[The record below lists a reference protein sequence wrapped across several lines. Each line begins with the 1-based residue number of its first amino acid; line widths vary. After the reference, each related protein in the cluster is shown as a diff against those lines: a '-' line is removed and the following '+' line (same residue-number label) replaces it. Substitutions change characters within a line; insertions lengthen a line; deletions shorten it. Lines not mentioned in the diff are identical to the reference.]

1 MGNVAPGEYIII
13 WLKVLSYY
21 SYKYVGW
28 WWWGWFSHEVMS
40 DSCNPMDCS
49 PPGSSV
55 HEISQT
61 IMLEWVSISFS
72 GGSSRPRDPI
82 YVSCIGRQV
91 LYHWATEKP
100 WTQSRKVLTE
110 ETKLIYLLHHWA
122 TGTQEAAGAAPGFS
136 SSLINVPT
144 MQQISQGFFLTIL
157 LEK

>member
-61 IMLEWVSISFS
+61 IMLEWVAISFS

-82 YVSCIGRQV
+82 YVSCIGRQA
-91 LYHWATEKP
+91 LYH
-100 WTQSRKVLTE
+100 
-110 ETKLIYLLHHWA
+110 
-122 TGTQEAAGAAPGFS
+122 
-136 SSLINVPT
+136 
-144 MQQISQGFFLTIL
+144 
-157 LEK
+157 